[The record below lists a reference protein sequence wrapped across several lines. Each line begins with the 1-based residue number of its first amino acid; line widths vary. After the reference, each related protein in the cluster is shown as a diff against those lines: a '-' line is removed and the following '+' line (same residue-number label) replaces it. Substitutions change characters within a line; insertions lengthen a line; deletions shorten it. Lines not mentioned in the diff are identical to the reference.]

1 MTFETN
7 AFEIEITMA
16 YVTLETKILTANITF
31 ETNVLS
37 LQSIDNPQK
46 IQK

>member
-1 MTFETN
+1 MTFETD
-7 AFEIEITMA
+7 AFDIEITMS
-16 YVTLETKILTANITF
+16 YVTFEAKILAAYMTF